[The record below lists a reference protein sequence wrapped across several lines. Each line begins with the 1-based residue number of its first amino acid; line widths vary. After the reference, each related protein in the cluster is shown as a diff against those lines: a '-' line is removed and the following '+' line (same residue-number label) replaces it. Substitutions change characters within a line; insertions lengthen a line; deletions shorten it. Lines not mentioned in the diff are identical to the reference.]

1 MDHLRIIQTMQEELH
16 AIAERNTANAQSLTR
31 IAQLIGRLDLSSISD
46 DEPIFG
52 FQFPVN
58 DYGYLVHML
67 TTHPWLKEKKRK
79 WKSESWLRYSIRLSV
94 LTGWNVQKDQLKYC
108 FESLEKKQK

>member
-1 MDHLRIIQTMQEELH
+1 MEKQRIIQTLQEELH
-16 AIAERNTANAQSLTR
+16 AIAERSTANAQSITR
-31 IAQLIGRLDLSSISD
+31 IAQLISRLNLSSIT
-46 DEPIFG
+46 DEESIFG

-67 TTHPWLKEKKRK
+67 TTHPWLKAQKHK
-79 WKSESWLRYSIRLSV
+79 WKSESWQRYSIRLSH
-94 LTGWNVQKDQLKYC
+94 LTGWNVQKDPLKYC

>member
-1 MDHLRIIQTMQEELH
+1 MEQKRIIQAMQEELH
-16 AIAERNTANAQSLTR
+16 AIAERNNANAQSVTR

-79 WKSESWLRYSIRLSV
+79 WKSESWEHYSMRLSL
-94 LTGWNVQKDQLKYC
+94 LTGWNVQKDTIKNCLRSQNA
-108 FESLEKKQK
+108 EQK

>member
-1 MDHLRIIQTMQEELH
+1 MEHQRIIQSMQEELH
-16 AIAERNTANAQSLTR
+16 AIAERNTANAQSITR

-58 DYGYLVHML
+58 DYGYLVRML
-67 TTHPWLKEKKRK
+67 TTHPWLKAQKHK
-79 WKSESWLRYSIRLSV
+79 WKSESWLRYSIRLSH
-94 LTGWNVQKDQLKYC
+94 LTGWNVQKDPLKYC
-108 FESLEKKQK
+108 FESINEEHK

>member
-1 MDHLRIIQTMQEELH
+1 MEQQRIIQSLQEELH
-16 AIAERNTANAQSLTR
+16 AVAERNTANAQSFTR
-31 IAQLIGRLDLSSISD
+31 IAKLISRLNLSSICD

-79 WKSESWLRYSIRLSV
+79 WKSESWQRYSIRLSV
-94 LTGWNVQKDQLKYC
+94 LTGWNVQKDPLKYC

>member
-1 MDHLRIIQTMQEELH
+1 MEKQRIIQSMQEELH
-16 AIAERNTANAQSLTR
+16 AIAERNTANAQSFTR

-58 DYGYLVHML
+58 DYGYLVRML
-67 TTHPWLKEKKRK
+67 TTHPWLKAQKHK
-79 WKSESWLRYSIRLSV
+79 WKSESWLRYSIRLSH
-94 LTGWNVQKDQLKYC
+94 LTGWNVQKDPLKYC
-108 FESLEKKQK
+108 FESLNEEQK

>member
-1 MDHLRIIQTMQEELH
+1 MEQTKIIQALEDELQ
-16 AIAERNTANAQSLTR
+16 AIAERNTANAKSATR
-31 IAQLIGRLDLSSISD
+31 IAQLIGRLNLSSISD
-46 DEPIFG
+46 EKQEFD

-67 TTHPWLKEKKRK
+67 ITHPWLKQKKRK
-79 WKSESWLRYSIRLSV
+79 WKSESWQRYSIRLSH
-94 LTGWNVQKDQLKYC
+94 LTGWIVQKDPLKYC

>member
-1 MDHLRIIQTMQEELH
+1 MEQQRIIQAMQDELH
-16 AIAERNTANAQSLTR
+16 AIAERNTANAQSITR

-58 DYGYLVHML
+58 DYGFLVRML
-67 TTHPWLKEKKRK
+67 TTHPWLKAKKHK
-79 WKSESWLRYSIRLSV
+79 WLSESWQRYSTRLSL
-94 LTGWNVQKDQLKYC
+94 LTGWNVQKDPLKYC
-108 FESLEKKQK
+108 FDSLEKEQN